1 MAISQNSKI
10 TWEDIRGLFDRVN
23 AERNRFKYTP
33 DSPLNLQNQPAKA
46 EIPNRLNDLIK
57 TMNTNTFIKN
67 GTSIANIG
75 NFAVNVGELIIAQK
89 LANMAS
95 LLGEIENIQPWGS
108 TGVPQTCTR
117 FNFCDRFAAGFSGF
131 NARHT
136 AGFTSFNARHSA
148 GFTSFNAQHELGFT
162 SFNARHTSGFSGGFN
177 GNFGTFNGSVTGSC
191 AMHCYSGFAFEN
203 STGSGFSGVS
213 RASGTLNSGTFGT

>member
-10 TWEDIRGLFDRVN
+10 TWEDIRDLFDRVN

-95 LLGEIENIQPWGS
+95 LLGEIENIAS
-108 TGVPQTCTR
+108 TLSFEEMLQVDDYIQKK
-117 FNFCDRFAAGFSGF
+117 NFLTFKKF
-131 NARHT
+131 
-136 AGFTSFNARHSA
+136 
-148 GFTSFNAQHELGFT
+148 
-162 SFNARHTSGFSGGFN
+162 
-177 GNFGTFNGSVTGSC
+177 FGII
-191 AMHCYSGFAFEN
+191 
-203 STGSGFSGVS
+203 
-213 RASGTLNSGTFGT
+213 